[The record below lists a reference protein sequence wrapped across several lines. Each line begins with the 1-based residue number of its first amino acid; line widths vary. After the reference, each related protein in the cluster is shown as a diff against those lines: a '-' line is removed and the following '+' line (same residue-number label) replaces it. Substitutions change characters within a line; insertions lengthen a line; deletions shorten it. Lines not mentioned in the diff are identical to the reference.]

1 LASASS
7 SPQRSE
13 AEKGAQAPPAHDW
26 PVPGAA
32 GPRALRPNVLLSMVL
47 VIATAG
53 LVYELVMAA
62 VASYV
67 LGDSVKQFSIVIG
80 VYLSALG
87 LGAYLSRFVTRR
99 LALTFV
105 DVELSAALLGGLS
118 APGLF
123 LAFSFTNAFPL
134 VLYSIVLLV
143 GVLVGLEL
151 PLLIR
156 ILRQRLAFEE
166 LIAKALTYDYAGA
179 LIGSLA
185 FSLLLVPTVG
195 LVHTS
200 LVCGLL
206 NALVGVASTWVLW
219 PEDAQEQRAMR
230 QARVRAIAVTLIVLV
245 AIGLAERV
253 TEVGETALYRGKV
266 LHAEQSRYQRIVLV
280 ERAGAVQLFLNNNL
294 QFSSRDEHRYHEA
307 LVHPAMA
314 AADRR
319 GRVLI
324 GGGGDGLALREIL
337 RWPDVRAV
345 TLVDL
350 DERVTSLAR
359 TDARMTELNR
369 NSLDDPRVRV
379 VSADAMVFI
388 ADSRET
394 FDVVVLDFPD
404 PSTFS
409 IGKLYSKRL
418 YDNVEKRLAPGSTL
432 VVQST
437 SPAFARAS
445 FWCIDKTVRAAGFHT
460 LPYHVFVPSFGDW
473 GFVLAKLTEFAA
485 PTELPSAPLRYLDSN
500 TLRALFVF
508 PPELSRVET
517 EVNRLNNQALVN
529 YYLREWSRFD

>member
-7 SPQRSE
+7 SPPRSA
-13 AEKGAQAPPAHDW
+13 AEQGAPAPDPQAFPAHGAPPA
-26 PVPGAA
+26 
-32 GPRALRPNVLLSMVL
+32 RALRPNVLLLMVL

-53 LVYELVMAA
+53 LVYELTMAA

-123 LAFSFTNAFPL
+123 LAFSFTNAFRL

-185 FSLLLVPTVG
+185 FSLLLVPAIG

-206 NALVGVASTWVLW
+206 NALVGLASTWVLL
-219 PEDAQEQRAMR
+219 PEDPAEQRGMR
-230 QARVRAIAVTLIVLV
+230 QARLRAIGVMLIVLV
-245 AIGLAERV
+245 ALALAERI
-253 TEVGETALYRGKV
+253 TELGETALYRGKV

-280 ERAGAVQLFLNNNL
+280 ERAGAFQLFLNNNL

-314 AADRR
+314 AAGARS
-319 GRVLI
+319 RVLI

-337 RWPDVRAV
+337 RWPDVRDV

-350 DERVTSLAR
+350 DERVTDLAR
-359 TDARMTELNR
+359 SDARMTELNR
-369 NSLDDPRVRV
+369 KSLDDPRVRV

-388 ADSRET
+388 ADARESY
-394 FDVVVLDFPD
+394 DVVVLDFPD

-409 IGKLYSKRL
+409 IGKLYSERL
-418 YDNVEKRLAPGSTL
+418 YASVKKRLAPGGAL

-437 SPAFARAS
+437 SPAFARTS
-445 FWCIDKTVRAAGFHT
+445 FWCIDKTLRAAGFHT

-473 GFVLAKLTEFAA
+473 GFVLARLAEFAA
-485 PTELPSAPLRYLDSN
+485 PTELPSAPLRFLDSN
-500 TLRALFVF
+500 ALRALFVF

-517 EVNRLNNQALVN
+517 RVNRLNNQALVD
-529 YYLREWSRFD
+529 YYLSEWARFD

>member
-1 LASASS
+1 
-7 SPQRSE
+7 
-13 AEKGAQAPPAHDW
+13 
-26 PVPGAA
+26 
-32 GPRALRPNVLLSMVL
+32 
-47 VIATAG
+47 
-53 LVYELVMAA
+53 MAA

-118 APGLF
+118 APALF
-123 LAFSFTNAFPL
+123 LAFSFTNAFRL

-185 FSLLLVPTVG
+185 FSLFLVPTVG

-206 NALVGVASTWVLW
+206 NALVGLASTWVLT
-219 PEDAQEQRAMR
+219 PVDPAEQRGMR
-230 QARVRAIAVTLIVLV
+230 QARVRAIVVTLIVLV
-245 AIGLAERV
+245 ALALAERV
-253 TEVGETALYRGKV
+253 TELGETALYRGNV

-280 ERAGAVQLFLNNNL
+280 ERGGAFQLFLNNNL

-314 AADRR
+314 GAKERR
-319 GRVLI
+319 RVLI

-337 RWPDVRAV
+337 RWPEVRSV

-350 DERVTSLAR
+350 DERVTALAR
-359 TDARMTELNR
+359 TNPRLRDLNR
-369 NSLDDPRVRV
+369 KSLEDSRVQV

-388 ADSRET
+388 AEAEES
-394 FDVVVLDFPD
+394 FDVIVLDFPD

-409 IGKLYSKRL
+409 IGKLYSERL
-418 YDNVEKRLAPGSTL
+418 YNNVRRRLAPGGRL

-445 FWCIDKTVRAAGFHT
+445 FWCIDKTLRAAGFHT

-473 GFVLAKLTEFAA
+473 GFVLATLGELSA
-485 PTELPSAPLRYLDSN
+485 PTALPPGPLRYLDSN
-500 TLRALFVF
+500 TLSALFVF
-508 PPELSRVET
+508 PAELERIET
-517 EVNRLNNQALVN
+517 RVNRLNNQALVN
-529 YYLREWSRFD
+529 YYLSEWSRFD